1 MRSAV
6 AILLLKHVVPTFS
19 GLKGTNGLMNLNGL
33 TSADGFIAYQGIHTV
48 NAEMAPNPIME
59 WNTLF

>member
-19 GLKGTNGLMNLNGL
+19 GLMNLNGL